1 MRRDHC
7 SGCKPAIS
15 LQVDSSFLPLLS
27 SPNFKTDGFTRAEV
41 FYAPLPS
48 PSNQPK
54 CENAKLASGL
64 VRPSVCSVC
73 MRSGGGNDVILLVVI
88 KIIRVAG
95 EIESY
100 VRYRTA
106 RIVSHPLR
114 FALRADLLISH
125 VLSFSIPTNGFALG
139 RLRGQAMQSMI
150 IISSFCEYL
159 SVLLKKNVFCH
170 LRRYNNH
177 FEAIFGPPRRR

>member
-1 MRRDHC
+1 MCAPLAINIVVLVPTSCQWHGSPYRRSPCRCISPICPKCLSGVIGRRDHC
-7 SGCKPAIS
+7 SGCKPATS

-27 SPNFKTDGFTRAEV
+27 SPNFKTDRFTRAEV

-73 MRSGGGNDVILLVVI
+73 MRSGGGNDVILVVI

-100 VRYRTA
+100 GIA
-106 RIVSHPLR
+106 RLVS
-114 FALRADLLISH
+114 
-125 VLSFSIPTNGFALG
+125 
-139 RLRGQAMQSMI
+139 
-150 IISSFCEYL
+150 
-159 SVLLKKNVFCH
+159 
-170 LRRYNNH
+170 
-177 FEAIFGPPRRR
+177 